1 MVEDTD
7 LELNVL
13 EFLSKSFSFER
24 SVDLDGQEL
33 AVFHRTETESESR
46 FRPKVVR
53 LRLIVPKAWIIYDL
67 AADLLR
73 LGRDGVTPG
82 PRSAGT
88 AVESAAERSRFDE
101 AGIAW
106 RRVAV
111 EGGYVTAPEEWAD
124 RLLSPEGLRRVGL
137 G

>member
-1 MVEDTD
+1 MVDDAD

-13 EFLSKSFSFER
+13 EFASKSFSFER
-24 SVDLDGQEL
+24 SVELDGQEL
-33 AVFHRTETESESR
+33 ALFHRTETESESR
-46 FRPKVVR
+46 FRPKVIR
-53 LRLIVPKAWIIYDL
+53 LRLIVPKTWIIYDL

-82 PRSAGT
+82 PRAASS
-88 AVESAAERSRFDE
+88 AVEAAAERSRFDE

-106 RRVAV
+106 RRVPV

-124 RLLSPEGLRRVGL
+124 RLLSPDGLRLVGL